1 MFIHIFKQLYFSQH
15 SFEPTV
21 SFLMR
26 VFAHLSQQG
35 ASQKAAAERYAN
47 TFSCKIQTNK
57 NTRKRK
63 DSHRWKGKKN
73 EERDKK
79 ASSTAHR
86 PLPTPPEPLRKQEMH
101 SLVALLGI
109 EINLCGTIS
118 TANNDLVQFWMP

>member
-1 MFIHIFKQLYFSQH
+1 
-15 SFEPTV
+15 
-21 SFLMR
+21 MR
-26 VFAHLSQQG
+26 TLS
-35 ASQKAAAERYAN
+35 RV
-47 TFSCKIQTNK
+47 KIQTKILENGK
-57 NTRKRK
+57 TY
-63 DSHRWKGKKN
+63 RWKGTKN

-118 TANNDLVQFWMP
+118 TANNNLVQFWMP